1 LLEELAKGD
10 WLVAHLI
17 EALAQNHRLAD
28 GVTEDHCL
36 VAQLLEALVQNH
48 RLVDG
53 VTPGLTAVLADDDD
67 HDLIFVLAETL
78 MED

>member
-1 LLEELAKGD
+1 LVEELAKGD
-10 WLVAHLI
+10 WLVAHL
-17 EALAQNHRLAD
+17 
-28 GVTEDHCL
+28 V
-36 VAQLLEALVQNH
+36 EALVQNH

>member
-1 LLEELAKGD
+1 MEELAKGD
-10 WLVAHLI
+10 WLVAHL
-17 EALAQNHRLAD
+17 
-28 GVTEDHCL
+28 V
-36 VAQLLEALVQNH
+36 EALVQNH